1 MARQANRQKDI
12 PATHRKSPDGS
23 KVHGAKSKPKTSKVS
38 KATSTLKQS
47 REQAKKS
54 IVVKP
59 IPKNEVRKLQQSG
72 KDTRP
77 SQLPKHAHGAE
88 SSLQPEDLSS
98 AFEGDNSKLTQD
110 PESLEEARSHILRTG
125 KAAFEEAHADL
136 LQKLTE
142 IKATDQTFLQTISH
156 NAQALSTP
164 LATQKIQMTVQQEG
178 RPISEIVEI
187 GKRIAQF
194 KQTIEEEDKKLEGY
208 WKEWEDLQS
217 EYKTLATR
225 VFGGEMFNEED
236 ADEGYHVDMQLLDAE
251 YTAQVNV
258 LLEELEEIGRDA
270 IEQMEASEKEFD
282 EITDKIRQR
291 IVGAM
296 MW

>member
-1 MARQANRQKDI
+1 MARQANRQKDV

-23 KVHGAKSKPKTSKVS
+23 KAHGAKSKPKTYKVS
-38 KATSTLKQS
+38 KAASTPKQS

-59 IPKNEVRKLQQSG
+59 IPKNEVRKLQQGG

-98 AFEGDNSKLTQD
+98 AFE
-110 PESLEEARSHILRTG
+110 ESLEEARTHILRAG
-125 KAAFEEAHADL
+125 KAAFEEAHRVL
-136 LQKLTE
+136 RQKLT
-142 IKATDQTFLQTISH
+142 KDKMTDQSFLQTISH
-156 NAQALSTP
+156 NAQALSAP
-164 LATQKIQMTVQQEG
+164 LATQKIQMTVQQNG

-187 GKRIAQF
+187 GKRVAQF
-194 KQTIEEEDKKLEGY
+194 RQAIEEEDNKLDGY
-208 WKEWEDLQS
+208 WKEWEGLQS
-217 EYKTLATR
+217 EFKTFATR

-236 ADEGYHVDMQLLDAE
+236 ADEGYYVDMLLLDAE
-251 YTAQVNV
+251 YTAQMNV
-258 LLEELEEIGRDA
+258 LLEELDEVGSDA
-270 IEQMEASEKEFD
+270 IKKMKASEKEID
-282 EITDKIRQR
+282 VKTDKVRQR

>member
-23 KVHGAKSKPKTSKVS
+23 KAHGAKSKPKTSKVS
-38 KATSTLKQS
+38 KAVSTLKQS

-59 IPKNEVRKLQQSG
+59 IPKNEVRKVQQSG

-98 AFEGDNSKLTQD
+98 AFEGECY
-110 PESLEEARSHILRTG
+110 PESLEKARTHILRDG
-125 KAAFEEAHADL
+125 KAAFEEAHTDL

-142 IKATDQTFLQTISH
+142 NKAADQSFLQTISH
-156 NAQALSTP
+156 DVRALSAP

-187 GKRIAQF
+187 GKRIVQF

-236 ADEGYHVDMQLLDAE
+236 ADEGYHVDMLLLDAE
-251 YTAQVNV
+251 YTAQMNV
-258 LLEELEEIGRDA
+258 LMEELDEVGSDA
-270 IEQMEASEKEFD
+270 IKKMKASEK
-282 EITDKIRQR
+282 
-291 IVGAM
+291 V
-296 MW
+296 